1 MENKAKK
8 INTGTISAGD
18 VWELAKQVKQLHPLV
33 HCITNAVTVNDC
45 ANIVLALG
53 ASPTM
58 AHHPQEVEEITAG
71 AASLVC
77 NLGATDDLPSM
88 LLSGKTAH
96 EMGKPIIL
104 DPVGVSGSTYR
115 REWCLDFIK
124 KVRPTCIRGNYSEI
138 RALMENRSTIIGVDA
153 AQNSEG
159 ETASFSDEMMRVA
172 KEQDTIL
179 VASGRVDWITDGI
192 SCYQVENGQ
201 ETMAKITGSGCMSS
215 VLMGAFFSAEQSI
228 KAAVAT
234 CVWMGISGE
243 LAYDKTRKEQGGTMT
258 FRMKLID
265 AISLMDEKDIQEKMK
280 LCMVEEG

>member
-1 MENKAKK
+1 MDNNSKK
-8 INTGTISAGD
+8 ISSDILSTGD

-58 AHHPQEVEEITAG
+58 AHHPKEVEEITVG

-77 NLGATDDLPSM
+77 NLGATDDFYSM

-153 AQNSEG
+153 AQNSEE
-159 ETASFSDEMMRVA
+159 ETSSFADEMMRFA
-172 KEQDTIL
+172 REQGTIL
-179 VASGRVDWITDGI
+179 VASGRVDRITDGI
-192 SCYQVENGQ
+192 SCYQVKNGQ

-215 VLMGAFFSAEQSI
+215 VLMGAFFGVEQSI
-228 KAAVAT
+228 KAAVTT
-234 CVWMGISGE
+234 CVWMGIAGE
-243 LAYDKTRKEQGGTMT
+243 VAYERTRKEQGGTMT

-265 AISLMDEKDIQEKMK
+265 AISLMDEKTIQEKMK
-280 LCMVEEG
+280 LCLGEEG